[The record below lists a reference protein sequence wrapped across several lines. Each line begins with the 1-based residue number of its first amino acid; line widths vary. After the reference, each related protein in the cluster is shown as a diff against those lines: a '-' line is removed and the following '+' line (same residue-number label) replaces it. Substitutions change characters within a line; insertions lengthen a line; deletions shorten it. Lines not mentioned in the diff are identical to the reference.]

1 MVLTWNE
8 VRRNAI
14 KFSNEWKHE
23 SSEKAES
30 QTFWNEFFD
39 VFGISRR
46 RIASFEKHIK
56 IHEGRQ
62 GYIDLFWKGT
72 LVVEHKSEGEDLDK
86 AYSQALDYFNGLD
99 EVELPKYVIVT
110 DFKNFRVYDL
120 DEDKQYN
127 FKLVNF
133 ADNIHI
139 FDFMLGYT
147 KRSYKDEDPVNIK
160 AAELMG
166 DLHDSLKEDGY
177 IGHPLE
183 MLLVRLMFCL
193 FADDTGIFEKG
204 TFSYYLENKTKE
216 DGSNVGQQLNYIF
229 QVLNTPIEKRQ
240 KSLDEDLKIFCHVNG
255 TLFDEYL
262 PIPSFSRKTRKLLLK
277 CSYFDWSKVSPA
289 IFGSM
294 FQHVMNKERRRDIG
308 GHYTSEKNVMKI
320 IKNLF
325 LDDLWGE
332 YKKHKNN
339 KKYLEEMLKRI
350 AKMKFLDPACG
361 CGNFLIISYREL
373 RRLQIEIHKQL
384 RKKGTQT
391 QQIITDVS
399 EFNQDINV
407 DAMYGIEELEFPVRI
422 AEVAL
427 WLVDHQMNI
436 ELSKEIGT
444 YFVRLPLKTT
454 PNIIQGNAL
463 RMDWNDLISKDE
475 LTYILGNPPFIG
487 KKRRDKKQNEDMKQ
501 ICGNIK
507 NYGILDYVSCWYI
520 KAEEYIRNTKIKVAF
535 VSTNSITQGEQVGIL
550 WEYLL
555 SEKEISIH
563 FAHRTFRWF
572 NKARGLAHV
581 HVVII
586 GFAHFD
592 IKKKYIYDYQTLDSD
607 PVEVKVSNINP
618 YLVDEKNIIIK
629 SRSKPISDVP
639 EIKFGNMPNDNGN
652 FLFSDDEKKE
662 FLKKEPDAKKFMK
675 PFISAR
681 EFLHNEKRWC
691 LWLKDASPSELKN
704 LTYVQERIKNVR
716 EYRLDSKRK
725 KTRELANIPYLFAEI
740 RQPNSKYVLIP
751 RHSSENR
758 TYIPIGFFS
767 PKSIAA
773 DSCCVIEEADL
784 YHFGVLTSAMHMI
797 WVRQICGKLESR
809 FRYSN
814 RLVYNNFP
822 WPEKPSKKRKEKVE
836 KYAKELLDIRKDYK
850 DSSLAELYN
859 PLYMPKKL
867 LTVHKKLDKAVDKC
881 YHPKK
886 SFKIDLDRL
895 KFLFELYK
903 KYSN

>member
-1 MVLTWNE
+1 MAITWNE
-8 VRRNAI
+8 VRQNAI
-14 KFSNEWKHE
+14 KFSNEWKYE
-23 SSEKAES
+23 SSEKAEA

-46 RIASFEKHIK
+46 RVASFEKHIQ
-56 IHEGRQ
+56 INDDRQ

-120 DEDKQYN
+120 DEDKEYT
-127 FKLVNF
+127 FKLANLS
-133 ADNIHI
+133 DNIHI
-139 FDFMLGYT
+139 FDFMLGYK

-166 DLHDSLKEDGY
+166 DLHDSLKQDGY
-177 IGHPLE
+177 VGHSLE

-204 TFSYYLENKTKE
+204 AFTYYLENKTNE
-216 DGSNVGQQLNYIF
+216 DGSNVGQQLTLIF
-229 QVLNTPIEKRQ
+229 QILNTPLEKRQ
-240 KSLDEDLKIFCHVNG
+240 KSLDEDLQLFCHVNG
-255 TLFDEYL
+255 TLFDEPL
-262 PIPSFSRKTRKLLLK
+262 PIPVFSRKTRELLLK

-294 FQHVMNKERRRDIG
+294 FQHVMDKEKRRDIG

-325 LDDLWGE
+325 LDDLWKD
-332 YKKHKNN
+332 YNKHKNN

-373 RRLQIEIHKQL
+373 RKLQIEIHKQL

-391 QQIITDVS
+391 QQIITDIS
-399 EFNQDINV
+399 EFNKDINV

-436 ELSKEIGT
+436 ELSKELGT

-463 RMDWNDLISKDE
+463 RMDWNEIVPKNE
-475 LTYILGNPPFIG
+475 LNYILGNPPFIG
-487 KKRRDKKQNEDMKQ
+487 KKRRDGKQNEDMKL
-501 ICGNIK
+501 ICGHIK
-507 NYGILDYVSCWYI
+507 NFGILDYVCCWYV
-520 KAEEYIRNTKIKVAF
+520 KAEEYIRDTKIKVAF
-535 VSTNSITQGEQVGIL
+535 VSTNSITQGEQVGVL

-555 SEKEISIH
+555 FERNIFLH
-563 FAHRTFRWF
+563 FAHRTFRWH

-586 GFAHFD
+586 GFALFD
-592 IKKKYIYDYQTLDSD
+592 IKKKYLYDYQTLDSD
-607 PVEVKVSNINP
+607 PLEMEVSNINP
-618 YLVDEKNIIIK
+618 YLVNDNDIIIK
-629 SRSKPISDVP
+629 SRSKPINKIP
-639 EIKFGNMPNDNGN
+639 LIKFGSMPNDDGN
-652 FLFSDDEKKE
+652 FLFTNKEKKE
-662 FLKKEPDAKKFMK
+662 FLKVEPDAKKFMK
-675 PFISAR
+675 PFISAK
-681 EFLHNEKRWC
+681 EFLHDEKRWC
-691 LWLKDASPSELKN
+691 LWLEDVLPSELKD
-704 LTYVQERIKNVR
+704 LKHVQERIKNVR
-716 EYRLDSKRK
+716 EYRLNSKRE
-725 KTRELANIPYLFAEI
+725 KTKELADYPYLFAEI
-740 RQPNSKYVLIP
+740 RQPKNNFILIP
-751 RHSSENR
+751 RVSSENR
-758 TYIPIGFFS
+758 IYIPMAFFDKNYIVGDTCLCI
-767 PKSIAA
+767 PNGT
-773 DSCCVIEEADL
+773 L
-784 YHFGVLTSAMHMI
+784 YHFGILTSAMHMT
-797 WVRQICGKLESR
+797 WVRQICGRLESR
-809 FRYSN
+809 YRYSN
-814 RLVYNNFP
+814 RLVYNNYP
-822 WPEKPSKKRKEKVE
+822 WPENPSKKKIESVE
-836 KYAKELLDIRKDYK
+836 KYAKELIDIRKEFK
-850 DSSLAELYN
+850 EISLAELYN
-859 PLYMPKKL
+859 PIYMPKKL
-867 LTVHKKLDKAVDKC
+867 LSIHKKLDRAVDKC

-886 SFKIDLDRL
+886 SFKIDVDRL

-903 KYSN
+903 KYID